1 MPRKRSSK
9 FFSGERRSCNK
20 VSTYTYPKIVAKN
33 GELAIV
39 ESEIAHFVATP
50 DPSSK
55 CTRKV
60 TIMHIGK
67 YDIVKSY
74 QTHLRLKIS
83 SSQFFTEKR
92 P

>member
-9 FFSGERRSCNK
+9 FFQGERRSCNK

-39 ESEIAHFVATP
+39 ESEIAHFVAML

-60 TIMHIGK
+60 TIMYIGK
-67 YDIVKSY
+67 YDIVKS
-74 QTHLRLKIS
+74 
-83 SSQFFTEKR
+83 
-92 P
+92 